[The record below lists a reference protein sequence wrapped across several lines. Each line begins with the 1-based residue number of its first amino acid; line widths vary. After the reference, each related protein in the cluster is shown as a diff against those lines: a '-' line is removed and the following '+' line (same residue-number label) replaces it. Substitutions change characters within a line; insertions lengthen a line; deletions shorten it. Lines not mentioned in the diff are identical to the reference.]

1 MSACLPP
8 PPTLSLSLS
17 LILARPVPRA
27 HVLSLSQRTRM
38 PHSRAHAIYHTNP
51 SAYATHVSS
60 IYLYHSHLFDSSITR
75 QKTVLHVAPC
85 VFLLFF
91 LFFFP
96 IYQWYT
102 YIHSRR
108 CIKCRL
114 CAWLRVCVLSLS
126 LSPRPMCLFF
136 SCYVCP

>member
-8 PPTLSLSLS
+8 PPCLSLSLPNTC
-17 LILARPVPRA
+17 APRPTGPC
-27 HVLSLSQRTRM
+27 SLSQRTRM

-126 LSPRPMCLFF
+126 PVPCVCFFRVMCV
-136 SCYVCP
+136 SMT